1 MGIFTK
7 QIVPKWIQSKPSV
20 YQVGISRIVALP
32 TIESHANSNRLTLV
46 DKLSSPADQK
56 VSKSIIKYRTSSN
69 ASVISNV
76 IDNYNIK
83 TVGEDYLTKSALEW
97 QNLFRISESK
107 AMTLKHVMYAMV
119 SSDLFTRFSPDKDYG
134 YNMRMW
140 LRSLLCIAANESKF
154 HPSVEN
160 KEIYPDG
167 SRKSDAYGLIQLL
180 SSTWNG
186 WVTQSST
193 HPNVVRWLSSPS
205 VQRFASIYSLN
216 LGAFKSPIGLHGKNN
231 HPFFQIVP
239 VVLHLYNLGLIIQKN
254 FEFDKSEGWRPI
266 KLEVRTTS
274 RWKKI
279 NNKFSSSLKD
289 YYLGRHL
296 LLLLLTADGTRIL
309 TTKPGDFIEYFGSY
323 KSWLVRFES
332 TRTSA
337 YELVDKFINK
347 SLTSAQSDWEPL
359 LPGRFNTING
369 ISIVKSTNPSF
380 GDPVHDAPSLKA
392 DVNDYFMDFED
403 PMHPYGRTGIYDDN
417 YNYSSLFVPYER
429 D

>member
-7 QIVPKWIQSKPSV
+7 QIVPKWIQSKPSS
-20 YQVGISRIVALP
+20 YQVGISRIVSLP
-32 TIESHANSNRLTLV
+32 TIESHANSNKLTLV
-46 DKLSSPADQK
+46 DKLTTPADQK
-56 VSKSIIKYRTSSN
+56 VSKSIIKYRKSST
-69 ASVISNV
+69 ASVFSDV
-76 IDNYNIK
+76 IDTYNIK
-83 TVGEDYLTKSALEW
+83 TVGEDYLTKAALEW

-119 SSDLFTRFSPDKDYG
+119 SSDLFTRFSPDRDNA

-140 LRSLLCIAANESKF
+140 IRSLLCIAANESRF

-160 KEIYPDG
+160 KELRSDG
-167 SRKSDAYGLIQLL
+167 TRKSDAYGLIQLL

-186 WVTQSST
+186 WVKQSSK
-193 HPNVVRWLSSPS
+193 HPKVVEWLSSPS
-205 VQRFASIYSLN
+205 VKRFANIYSLN

-239 VVLHLYNLGLIIQKN
+239 VVLHLYNLALIIQTK
-254 FEFDKSEGWRPI
+254 FEFDKTEGWRP
-266 KLEVRTTS
+266 KRSDVRTTP

-279 NNKFSSSLKD
+279 SNKFSSSLKD

-309 TTKPGDFIEYFGSY
+309 TTAPGNFIEYIGSY

-337 YELVDKFINK
+337 SELVDKFINK
-347 SLTSAQSDWEPL
+347 SLISAQSDWEPIL
-359 LPGRFNTING
+359 SNRING
-369 ISIVKSTNPSF
+369 ISTGKSNNLPF
-380 GDPVHDAPSLKA
+380 GDPVHDSPSLKA
-392 DVNDYFMDFED
+392 DVNDYFMDFND